1 MKLGALILL
10 LGLQLSISTLVFSDD
25 DSSCVDNYLDFEEM
39 TFGNNS
45 ENRLKLYR
53 AFYPINNHLPYSVIV
68 TYQTVFSNGSRVN
81 ISVNHRCPNELV
93 WVWYSSPQYLFYGAS
108 VANRDMLL
116 TLNYFEEWIPPHLVL
131 TTPYPC
137 GQHTREFLSLMT
149 SSVSTYIC
157 TAIAHNDFLHLYS

>member
-25 DSSCVDNYLDFEEM
+25 GSSCVDNYLDFEEM

-45 ENRLKLYR
+45 ENRLKLYQ
-53 AFYPINNHLPYSVIV
+53 AFYPPNDHLPYSVIV

-116 TLNYFEEWIPPHLVL
+116 THSTTSRSGFHLTWFSQHL
-131 TTPYPC
+131 THVANT
-137 GQHTREFLSLMT
+137 HVNFSL
-149 SSVSTYIC
+149 
-157 TAIAHNDFLHLYS
+157 